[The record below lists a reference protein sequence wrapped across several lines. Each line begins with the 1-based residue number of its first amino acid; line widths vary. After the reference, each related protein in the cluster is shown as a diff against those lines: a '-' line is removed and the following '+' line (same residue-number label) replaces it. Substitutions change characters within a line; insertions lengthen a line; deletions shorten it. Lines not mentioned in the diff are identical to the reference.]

1 MNSLEIR
8 RIAGRHGINP
18 TGMAK
23 VDLIRAI
30 QEAEGVTV
38 CFGSPEAEYCDEESC
53 LWREECLFESLAE
66 EKAV

>member
-8 RIAGRHGINP
+8 RIAKSHGINP

-38 CFGSPEAEYCDEESC
+38 CFGSPEAEYCDEEGC
-53 LWREECLFESLAE
+53 LWWEECYSRAFPHRV
-66 EKAV
+66 AV

>member
-8 RIAGRHGINP
+8 RIARRYGINP

-38 CFGSPEAEYCDEESC
+38 CFGSPEAEYCDEENC
-53 LWREECLFESLAE
+53 LWRAECSFRAFAQA
-66 EKAV
+66 KAG